1 MMINLRRDC
10 CWLAPLFTAGCWLS
24 NIIGLLLFWTIR
36 EEKREYKSNLSSILF
51 ISDIGGIHRTYF
63 IILSSCTAGFYILTT
78 ILRHF
83 RSQHWSSRH
92 SGTAKERQIWWLSI
106 ASSFSAFVAAMS
118 LVLLS
123 VFDTFR
129 HERIHV
135 SFLIL
140 FVVGVSLSVL
150 LQIIPVLYL
159 TKDHDGEQLH
169 PRRVAYVKLY
179 LLVLAVP
186 VVVLFMI
193 TYAICHGTVPEGDAR
208 CDRVV
213 STAAVC
219 DWAVAFILAVFFIAY
234 TFDFLKSSAG
244 KLNGHRLDETGSPSA
259 QIAGLHH
266 LDEEDSVAMEE
277 ARRQV

>member
-1 MMINLRRDC
+1 MINLRRDC
-10 CWLAPLFTAGCWLS
+10 CGLAPLFTAGCWLS

-36 EEKREYKSNLSSILF
+36 EDQREYKDELSTIVF

-123 VFDTFR
+123 VFDTFHHR
-129 HERIHV
+129 PVHV

-140 FVVGVSLSVL
+140 LVLNVSLSVL

-169 PRRVAYVKLY
+169 LRRVAYVKLC

-186 VVVLFMI
+186 VVLLLTI
-193 TYAICHGTVPEGDAR
+193 TFAICRGVVPEGDAR

-219 DWAVAFILAVFFIAY
+219 DWTIAVLLGSFFITY
-234 TFDFLKSSAG
+234 VFDFIHPSTRSSDR
-244 KLNGHRLDETGSPSA
+244 HRLGMSESTAAINMRPHHSDQEDKVATDE
-259 QIAGLHH
+259 AG
-266 LDEEDSVAMEE
+266 
-277 ARRQV
+277 RQA